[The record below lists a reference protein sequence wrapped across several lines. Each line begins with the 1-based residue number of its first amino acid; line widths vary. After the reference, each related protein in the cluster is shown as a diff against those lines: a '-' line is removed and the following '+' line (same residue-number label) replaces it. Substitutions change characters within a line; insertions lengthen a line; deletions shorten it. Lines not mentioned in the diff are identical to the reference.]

1 MGARLPKS
9 TTTAPM
15 AHRQHLA
22 HDSAAIFSPSVARI
36 AASNARDWSYVDSW
50 LASKFLGRSVP
61 PLERNPDTLKALLAL
76 ASFNEAADEERQL
89 VSRAESEALLQID
102 QSRGSGENELLKDSL
117 LGAIED
123 ELPREGQVALD
134 SMADIAV
141 RVGVAFPEHDTLGSR
156 IAGSQRSTCEAE
168 QLNRRVEILHGH
180 IENKAASIEA
190 FLHTL
195 SSDQYKPPP
204 DLAKRNLEMQRKV
217 KSMSAQLL
225 DLQDRASALVSSAGY
240 PRLTI
245 DDVARE
251 EQEYLAVLARK
262 KQLDLQIAAFE
273 GLPSDPDLARSEL
286 EALRGQLRGATCRR
300 DAVFEGLVERESPTK
315 RRH

>member
-1 MGARLPKS
+1 
-9 TTTAPM
+9 M
-15 AHRQHLA
+15 AHHPHLA

-89 VSRAESEALLQID
+89 VSRAEGEALLQID
-102 QSRGSGENELLKDSL
+102 QSWGSGENELKDSL
-117 LGAIED
+117 LSAIED

-141 RVGVAFPEHDTLGSR
+141 RVGIAFPEHDTLGSR
-156 IAGSQRSTCEAE
+156 IADSQRSTCEAE
-168 QLNRRVEILHGH
+168 QMHRRVEILHGH
-180 IENKAASIEA
+180 IENETASIEA
-190 FLHTL
+190 FLRTL

-225 DLQDRASALVSSAGY
+225 ELQDRATALASSAGS

-245 DDVARE
+245 NDVARE

-300 DAVFEGLVERESPTK
+300 DAVFEGLVERESPAK